1 MATIPAVSLNAIERK
16 NLLKKAEQLYKT
28 THCKTHETTHTY
40 LSVIVAYTFY
50 YSNFSDNR
58 SLLFITSLLLLLFCC
73 LLILYLVSQ
82 KEVECLLY
90 AYRGLTKSPEG
101 RVDRVTFRDLLHD
114 HFIMSDDF
122 FMDRGEE

>member
-1 MATIPAVSLNAIERK
+1 MLSRRNETNLSLVGKLRVGEMRQSPAS
-16 NLLKKAEQLYKT
+16 
-28 THCKTHETTHTY
+28 
-40 LSVIVAYTFY
+40 SVF
-50 YSNFSDNR
+50 NFSDNLTTHN
-58 SLLFITSLLLLLFCC
+58 SLLSMTSLFLFCC
-73 LLILYLVSQ
+73 SFILYVVSQ
-82 KEVECLLY
+82 EEVECLLY